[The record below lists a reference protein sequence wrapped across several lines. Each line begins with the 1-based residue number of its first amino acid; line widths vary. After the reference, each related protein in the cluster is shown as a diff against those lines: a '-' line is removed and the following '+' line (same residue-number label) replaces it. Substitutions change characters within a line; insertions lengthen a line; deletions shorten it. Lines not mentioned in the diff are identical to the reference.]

1 MTNKWGVYVE
11 IDNNEFMW
19 DNGTDRINDGTPP
32 ILFDTKEEAEEYAKK
47 WKTGQAI
54 EYRYIS
60 KNH

>member
-32 ILFDTKEEAEEYAKK
+32 ILFDTKEEAEKYAKR

-54 EYRYIS
+54 EYC
-60 KNH
+60 

>member
-32 ILFDTKEEAEEYAKK
+32 ILFDTKEEAEEYAKR

-60 KNH
+60 QNH

>member
-54 EYRYIS
+54 EYR
-60 KNH
+60 

>member
-32 ILFDTKEEAEEYAKK
+32 ILFDTKEEAEEYAKR

-60 KNH
+60 